1 MTESGFNEQEHQYT
15 TLRLHDVER
24 RMDEMMSGSFT
35 AQATIEVQENEIASL
50 KRAVEEVKEESE
62 GAFKKIET

>member
-1 MTESGFNEQEHQYT
+1 
-15 TLRLHDVER
+15 
-24 RMDEMMSGSFT
+24 MDEMMSGSFT
-35 AQATIEVQENEIASL
+35 AQATIEVQEKEIASL